1 MANAYITI
9 DQFENLLKRVEKLE
23 YREIPGFDELKDEYH
38 KIEKE
43 VAVTDTKI
51 DAIKIEL
58 KQEINAL
65 RVEMNEKFNTMNE
78 KFNSLEKRFTM
89 MWGLQVAT
97 FLAILVLI
105 LKDLVLK

>member
-23 YREIPGFDELKDEYH
+23 YREIPGLDELKD
-38 KIEKE
+38 
-43 VAVTDTKI
+43 
-51 DAIKIEL
+51 
-58 KQEINAL
+58 
-65 RVEMNEKFNTMNE
+65 EMNEKFNTMNE

>member
-23 YREIPGFDELKDEYH
+23 YREIPGLDELKDEYH

-51 DAIKIEL
+51 DAIKTEL